1 MRWADIRHQD
11 RAVGLLRRTLSG
23 GRLHHAYLFEG
34 PDGVGKERTALAL
47 AARLLCQAPGLAPD
61 ADACGAC
68 HACHMLAVG
77 THPDFLVVHRG
88 LHKLH
93 PSKAVQRRRGLFL
106 TIDLVR
112 HFLIEPIGVMPT
124 QGRWRVF
131 VVRDAERLNEDAQ
144 NALLK
149 TLEEPPPHTRL
160 VLLTSAPLRLL
171 PTIRSRCQRVPF
183 DRLPDEFVAGALE
196 QRLGLAR
203 DAAAALARLSD
214 GRLGVAEAWARWG
227 VLDELPAVAELLARL
242 GPDGVPEFSAAVVK
256 RAESLTRR
264 RLQLE
269 EAAGSEE
276 SAVQADA
283 DEEEE
288 RLPTDMLRDAL
299 KLLYVLAAA
308 LYRDALVT
316 RHARPE
322 LRAAP
327 PQPAFDQ
334 RAAALPTD
342 RLEAAVRAAAEAERM
357 LDRNVAPPLV
367 CEYLAVAL
375 LGDVPVA

>member
-11 RAVGLLRRTLSG
+11 RAVGLLRRTLAG

-47 AARLLCQAPGLAPD
+47 AARLLCQTPDLAPD
-61 ADACGAC
+61 ADACGTC

-77 THPDFLVVHRG
+77 THPDLLVLHRG

-93 PSKAVQRRRGLFL
+93 PSKAVQRRQGLFL

-112 HFLIEPIGVMPT
+112 HFLIEPIGFMPT

-160 VLLTSAPLRLL
+160 VLLTCAPLRLL

-183 DRLPDEFVAGALE
+183 DRLPAAFVAGELE
-196 QRLGLAR
+196 RQLGLPN
-203 DAAAALARLSD
+203 DAAAMLARLSD
-214 GRLGVAEAWARWG
+214 GRLGVAVTWARWG
-227 VLDELPAVAELLARL
+227 VLDELPAVAGLLAQL
-242 GPDGVPEFSAAVVK
+242 GPDGVPAFGEALVK
-256 RAESLTRR
+256 RAEALTRQ
-264 RLQLE
+264 RLEVE
-269 EAAGSEE
+269 EAAEPDEG
-276 SAVQADA
+276 A
-283 DEEEE
+283 DEPDEDAG
-288 RLPTDMLRDAL
+288 RLPTDMLRESL
-299 KLLYVLAAA
+299 RLLYSLVAA
-308 LYRDALVT
+308 LHRDALVT
-316 RHARPE
+316 RHGRPQ
-322 LRAAP
+322 LRATP

-357 LDRNVAPPLV
+357 LDRNVAPQLV
-367 CEYLAVAL
+367 SEYLAVAL
-375 LGDVPVA
+375 LGDVPAA